1 MTKAT
6 SKYKRAKIRSKARS
20 PKRAKSSRTW
30 NLSIVAILVVGA
42 LLIAFTVK
50 DNKSA
55 SAVSPKVGEHWHA
68 FLGVDICGTW
78 LSDAPEFENQAGSDT
93 LRAGIHSHGDGIM
106 HTHPFANGESGNNA
120 VVGTFLE
127 YGGWSADTNA
137 LSLWDS
143 VKHTNEDKCSALG
156 DKKAIVQW
164 TTGYPNKEWSGKP
177 LSGSPADYKYHD
189 GEIVAIYFLPKGA
202 DLPKPPNADAAL
214 ANISDIG
221 GAAPGAGASGSSGSS
236 GVSGASGSTGSSGA
250 TGTTGTTGASG
261 ASGATT
267 TP

>member
-6 SKYKRAKIRSKARS
+6 SKYKRAKIRSKARG
-20 PKRAKSSRTW
+20 PKRAKSSRVW
-30 NLSIVAILVVGA
+30 NLSIVGVLVVGA
-42 LLIAFTVK
+42 LLIGLTVN
-50 DNKSA
+50 DSKSA
-55 SAVSPKVGEHWHA
+55 AAVGPKVGEHWHA

-78 LSDAPEFENQAGSDT
+78 LSDAPEFETQAGSDT

-106 HTHPFANGESGNNA
+106 HTHPFANSESGNNA

-177 LSGSPADYKYHD
+177 RSGSPADYKYHD
-189 GEIVAIYFLPKGA
+189 GEIVALYFLPKGA

-221 GAAPGAGASGSSGSS
+221 GAAPGAGASGAS
-236 GVSGASGSTGSSGA
+236 GVSGASGA

>member
-6 SKYKRAKIRSKARS
+6 SKYKRAKIRSKARG
-20 PKRAKSSRTW
+20 PKRAKSSRVW
-30 NLSIVAILVVGA
+30 NLSIVGVLVVGA
-42 LLIAFTVK
+42 LLIGLTVK
-50 DNKSA
+50 DSKSA
-55 SAVSPKVGEHWHA
+55 AAVGPKVGEHWHA

-78 LSDAPEFENQAGSDT
+78 LSDAPEFETQAGSDT

-106 HTHPFANGESGNNA
+106 HTHPFANSESGNNA

-177 LSGSPADYKYHD
+177 RSGSPADYKYHD

-221 GAAPGAGASGSSGSS
+221 GAAPGAGASGAS
-236 GVSGASGSTGSSGA
+236 GVSGASGA